1 MDNEVQLQ
9 KKQVLEKW
17 KDSIVSAINSCLD
30 EVKTQI
36 EIENEFDTPNKDT
49 LKNLEL
55 SLERYNNL
63 KAKIIFE
70 EELNNADYNLIAIIC
85 ATAAHKAAS
94 SVKKILDGIEQL
106 QNLSKMFIA

>member
-1 MDNEVQLQ
+1 MNNEVQSQ
-9 KKQVLEKW
+9 KKQVLDQW
-17 KDSIVSAINSCLD
+17 KDSIISAINSCLD
-30 EVKTQI
+30 DVKAQI
-36 EIENEFDTPNKDT
+36 EIENGFDTPNKDT

-55 SLERYNNL
+55 SLDRYNNL

-70 EELNNADYNLIAIIC
+70 EELNNADYSLIAIIC

-106 QNLSKMFIA
+106 KNLSKIFIV